1 MLICRKCGASNPL
14 GRVFCTNCGG
24 KLDTSSVTS
33 EDVAAQQREGLF
45 ARHWKKLLYIPLI
58 LVVVV
63 VALALWPH
71 APTIGQKGTPVGGR
85 RAKVQLETLREL
97 ADGRSMTVTLTERDV
112 NAYIEYCLADSL
124 RADALSIA
132 VREGY
137 FGVRMT
143 RAMKARQIGS
153 FRIVP
158 RFSYDALFVPAG
170 GTVVARK
177 AAIGHL
183 PLWGPFR
190 NMAVKTIYGVV
201 STQNEWAN
209 LRHATKFEV
218 GGGKIAIHARK

>member
-1 MLICRKCGASNPL
+1 M
-14 GRVFCTNCGG
+14 
-24 KLDTSSVTS
+24 TSD
-33 EDVAAQQREGLF
+33 DVAAQQRVGLF
-45 ARHWKKLLYIPLI
+45 AQHWKKLLYIPVV
-58 LVVVV
+58 LVVVL

-71 APTIGQKGTPVGGR
+71 APTIGEKGTPVGGR
-85 RAKVQLETLREL
+85 RAKVQLETLKEL
-97 ADGRSMTVTLTERDV
+97 APGRSMTVTLSERDI
-112 NAYIEYCLADSL
+112 NGYIEYCCADSIQ
-124 RADALSIA
+124 ADALTIA

-158 RFSYDALFVPAG
+158 RFTYDVLFVPVG

-177 AAIGHL
+177 ASLGHL

-190 NMAVKTIYGVV
+190 GMAVKTIYGVV
-201 STQNEWAN
+201 SSQNEWAN
-209 LRHATKFEV
+209 LRHATKIEV